1 MKYLQLPCDYFEQPN
16 IRQAIRKDEG
26 FGEQV
31 LFNLIMKIGHEFQ
44 MGDWI
49 KTGLDFKLVPFAYDL
64 NINDWHRA
72 CKIKL
77 NEHDKFMEQLDEF
90 KKCDV
95 IDYEKTQYS
104 IWISVPQVAQMT
116 DETNRKT
123 CKKLF
128 GVPHISKEEMQNIIE
143 GNSRTIQEQTRLEN
157 IKINNTTTD
166 NTIADSL
173 ANNRDNNNIYN
184 KTSSPAPEKQDS
196 DGDTIM
202 LTIGGKKIPFHE
214 FKKHLDDEQE

>member
-26 FGEQV
+26 FGELV

-44 MGDWI
+44 MGDWV

-64 NINDWHRA
+64 NINDWHRV
-72 CKIKL
+72 CKIKS
-77 NEHDKFMEQLDEF
+77 NEHEKFLEQLDEF

-128 GVPHISKEEMQNIIE
+128 GVPHISKEEMENIIE
-143 GNSRTIQEQTRLEN
+143 GNSRTIQEQTRLDN
-157 IKINNTTTD
+157 IKTNNTTP
-166 NTIADSL
+166 DSL
-173 ANNRDNNNIYN
+173 ANKEDIYN
-184 KTSSPAPEKQDS
+184 TSSPVLQAQGSNDEI
-196 DGDTIM
+196 GMMTIN
-202 LTIGGKKIPFHE
+202 GKKVSVYDMMNQMKEELEH
-214 FKKHLDDEQE
+214 

>member
-26 FGEQV
+26 FGELV

-44 MGDWI
+44 MGDWV

-64 NINDWHRA
+64 NINDWHRV
-72 CKIKL
+72 CKIKS
-77 NEHDKFMEQLDEF
+77 NEHKKFMEQLDDF

-128 GVPHISKEEMQNIIE
+128 GVPHISKEEMENIIE
-143 GNSRTIQEQTRLEN
+143 GNSRTIQEQTRLDN
-157 IKINNTTTD
+157 IKTNNTTP
-166 NTIADSL
+166 DSL
-173 ANNRDNNNIYN
+173 ANKEDIYN
-184 KTSSPAPEKQDS
+184 TSSPVLQAQGSNDEI
-196 DGDTIM
+196 GMMTIN
-202 LTIGGKKIPFHE
+202 GKKVSVYDMMNQMKEELEH
-214 FKKHLDDEQE
+214 

>member
-1 MKYLQLPCDYFEQPN
+1 MKYIQLPCDYFEQPN

-26 FGEQV
+26 FGELV

-44 MGDWI
+44 MGDWV

-64 NINDWHRA
+64 NINDWHRV
-72 CKIKL
+72 CKIKS
-77 NEHDKFMEQLDEF
+77 NEHEKFLEQLDEF

-128 GVPHISKEEMQNIIE
+128 GVPHISKEEMENIIE
-143 GNSRTIQEQTRLEN
+143 GNSRTIQEQTRLDN
-157 IKINNTTTD
+157 IKQNKNIS
-166 NTIADSL
+166 DSFT
-173 ANNRDNNNIYN
+173 NKEDIYN
-184 KTSSPAPEKQDS
+184 TSSSATEDQVIDPDITMIK
-196 DGDTIM
+196 
-202 LTIGGKKIPFHE
+202 IGGRKIPFDE
-214 FKKHLDDEQE
+214 YKKSIEEYRE

>member
-1 MKYLQLPCDYFEQPN
+1 MKYLQLPCNRFEQPI

-26 FGEQV
+26 FGELV

-44 MGDWI
+44 MGDWV
-49 KTGLDFKLVPFAYDL
+49 KTGLDFKLVHFAYNL
-64 NINDWHRA
+64 NINDWHRV
-72 CKIKL
+72 CKIKS
-77 NEHDKFMEQLDEF
+77 NEHIKFMEQLDDF

-128 GVPHISKEEMQNIIE
+128 GVPHISKEEMENIIE
-143 GNSRTIQEQTRLEN
+143 GNSRTIQEQTRLDN
-157 IKINNTTTD
+157 IKTNNTTP
-166 NTIADSL
+166 DSL
-173 ANNRDNNNIYN
+173 ANKEDIYN
-184 KTSSPAPEKQDS
+184 TSSPVLQAQGSNDEI
-196 DGDTIM
+196 GMMTIN
-202 LTIGGKKIPFHE
+202 GKKVSVYDMMNQMKEELEH
-214 FKKHLDDEQE
+214 

>member
-72 CKIKL
+72 CKIKS
-77 NEHDKFMEQLDEF
+77 NEHGKFMEQLDEF

-173 ANNRDNNNIYN
+173 ANNRDDNNIYN
-184 KTSSPAPEKQDS
+184 NTSSPAPEKEDN
-196 DGDTIM
+196 DDDTIM
-202 LTIGGKKIPFHE
+202 LTIGGKKISFDE
-214 FKKHLDDEQE
+214 YKKHLDDEQE